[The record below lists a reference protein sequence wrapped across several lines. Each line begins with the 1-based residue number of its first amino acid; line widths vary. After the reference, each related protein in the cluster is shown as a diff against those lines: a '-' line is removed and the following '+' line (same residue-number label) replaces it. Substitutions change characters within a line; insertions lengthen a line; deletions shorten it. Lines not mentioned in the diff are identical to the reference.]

1 MSKGK
6 QPRSKVKIIKEKAK
20 CKREWEEEDIIVVGL
35 ETANCER
42 KRKSSKKERE
52 NCIQIKVAKKEI
64 KT

>member
-1 MSKGK
+1 
-6 QPRSKVKIIKEKAK
+6 
-20 CKREWEEEDIIVVGL
+20 VVGL